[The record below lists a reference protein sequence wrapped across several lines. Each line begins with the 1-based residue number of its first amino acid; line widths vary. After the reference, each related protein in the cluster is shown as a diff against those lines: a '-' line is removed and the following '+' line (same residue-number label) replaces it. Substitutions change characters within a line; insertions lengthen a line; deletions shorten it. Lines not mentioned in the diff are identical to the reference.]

1 MTLTPA
7 QVDRARAVLWLVSGA
22 DKAPLVRRLLDGDRS
37 LPASRVDPARAVLCA
52 DGDAAAQLS
61 GP

>member
-1 MTLTPA
+1 
-7 QVDRARAVLWLVSGA
+7 VLWLVSGA

-37 LPASRVDPARAVLCA
+37 LPASRVDTARAVLCA